1 MPNLLRLIALAL
13 FVCGAAPL
21 FAQGNCSDEDLDY
34 IGANNEFVQGV
45 AADCGQ
51 SCLFAANPEACFEEC
66 MSNQVPLTANC
77 IDCFT
82 QQVDCATSSCF
93 FPCVFGS
100 EAECAACIEANCLA
114 AFQDCAGIVD
124 LDGDTFTNLTDCD
137 DNNPNVYPDAP
148 GTAENIDNNCNGV
161 LDPDEMATADCVGDF
176 NGDLFIATPD
186 LLVLLSDFGCSGICV
201 ADLDNDMQ
209 TGSSDLL
216 IFLAV
221 FGTNC
226 Y

>member
-1 MPNLLRLIALAL
+1 MSKLLRLTAFFVLVLAGSALN
-13 FVCGAAPL
+13 
-21 FAQGNCSDEDLDY
+21 AQGNCSDEDLDY

-51 SCLFAANPEACFEEC
+51 SCLFAANPEACFEAC

-100 EAECAACIEANCLA
+100 EADCAACIEANCLV
-114 AFQDCAGIVD
+114 AFQECAGIVD
-124 LDGDTFTNLTDCD
+124 LDNDGFTNLTDCD
-137 DNNPNVYPDAP
+137 DNNPNVYPGAP
-148 GTAENIDNNCNGV
+148 GTGENIDNNCNGV
-161 LDPDEMATADCVGDF
+161 LDPDEIGAPDCVGDF
-176 NGDLFIATPD
+176 NNDLAVGTAD
-186 LLVLLSDFGCSGICV
+186 LLIFLADFGCSGICV
-201 ADLDNDMQ
+201 ADLDGDLL

-221 FGTNC
+221 FGTDCN
-226 Y
+226 